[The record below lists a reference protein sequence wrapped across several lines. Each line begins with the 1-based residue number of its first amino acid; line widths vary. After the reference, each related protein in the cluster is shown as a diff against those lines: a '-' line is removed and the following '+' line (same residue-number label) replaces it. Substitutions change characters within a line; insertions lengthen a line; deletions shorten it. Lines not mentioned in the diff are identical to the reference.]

1 MANVTYDNLLSY
13 VKDKIYII
21 EEISDNIE
29 FHTLIK
35 KRLKAARNG
44 NPKERL
50 QFIEYI
56 YTLLNEEIQ
65 LEDNEPI
72 YLKDYIDI
80 LVSLE
85 KLNVMEKFELLL
97 LLNLSIDEKTGYENG
112 FNVIRK
118 KYDYKKESEDG
129 QNIYYEYTSDDIEK
143 IFNSETNS
151 SNISSD
157 IKFKFLARKIYAESY
172 GLLSIDTLAY
182 SSINEV
188 GINNDG
194 KYIFAWDED
203 KIHLSFMKISE
214 VETRKIQERS
224 IAFDEKAGAL
234 NSGNP
239 EVLCYRYD
247 NARVTALQAPYSSAR
262 TLRIRIFN
270 KQKNSFKDIVTD
282 KTQQVLLK
290 TIIKSGQTLC
300 LQGGLGTGKTTAM
313 EVLLEV
319 LDDKLHIGT
328 VEDYFEQNNMKK
340 YPNKGIVE
348 LQELKEKDI
357 LTSVKSLFRL
367 SVDIANVGE
376 ARDGNAVFAFI
387 QLAQAIPGAAMFT
400 THIARPEDTVP
411 RLKNMLIT
419 TNNYTNENSAI
430 IDIVEY
436 VNIIVQHEIID
447 NKRRI
452 SKIVEIIPQK
462 VDVQEIN
469 ISMETEIEKLY
480 KLKTIL
486 DIQSNPRF
494 LYKLNTL
501 LEFQDNEYRVINKPS
516 NYFMNKVKSNCSS
529 DEINEFNN
537 YFCERT

>member
-29 FHTLIK
+29 FHKLIK

-172 GLLSIDTLAY
+172 GLLSIETLAY

-194 KYIFAWDED
+194 K
-203 KIHLSFMKISE
+203 
-214 VETRKIQERS
+214 
-224 IAFDEKAGAL
+224 
-234 NSGNP
+234 
-239 EVLCYRYD
+239 
-247 NARVTALQAPYSSAR
+247 
-262 TLRIRIFN
+262 
-270 KQKNSFKDIVTD
+270 
-282 KTQQVLLK
+282 
-290 TIIKSGQTLC
+290 
-300 LQGGLGTGKTTAM
+300 
-313 EVLLEV
+313 
-319 LDDKLHIGT
+319 
-328 VEDYFEQNNMKK
+328 
-340 YPNKGIVE
+340 
-348 LQELKEKDI
+348 
-357 LTSVKSLFRL
+357 
-367 SVDIANVGE
+367 
-376 ARDGNAVFAFI
+376 
-387 QLAQAIPGAAMFT
+387 
-400 THIARPEDTVP
+400 
-411 RLKNMLIT
+411 
-419 TNNYTNENSAI
+419 
-430 IDIVEY
+430 
-436 VNIIVQHEIID
+436 
-447 NKRRI
+447 
-452 SKIVEIIPQK
+452 
-462 VDVQEIN
+462 
-469 ISMETEIEKLY
+469 
-480 KLKTIL
+480 
-486 DIQSNPRF
+486 
-494 LYKLNTL
+494 
-501 LEFQDNEYRVINKPS
+501 
-516 NYFMNKVKSNCSS
+516 
-529 DEINEFNN
+529 
-537 YFCERT
+537 